1 MQQDISL
8 AKNWEEHSAATLYVV
23 TNQVNLRDSLAAGF
37 IGPVNSFFRSYAA
50 DFLALCPGRIPL
62 FSGRITQDMLDF
74 VRQHHPATT
83 IPVILE
89 VRLAQS
95 ELQGVPVL
103 QTEADGAGRS
113 CLAYDRLVGLENL
126 TAIHF
131 LSEEELSEFRVRI
144 FRDMPDYARLMRCT
158 PSLLQDSGSTVQEIK
173 VWLESLPSLPE
184 PDPASFMAHDRV
196 AGAYLLALP
205 FTPSPARRDLLELVK
220 RRSTADKLLLPSWL
234 AKGIYPEDQP
244 IISAGDENEIL
255 FAACTQV
262 LHDTGTAVSSGQ
274 RILDRVEAELA
285 RHNLQDSPSLDI
297 LKKARRY
304 LLNEERF
311 RPLKSSRF
319 VVAAA
324 LLLFLMR
331 PDPERLAGWAQEET
345 GATAEV
351 MQTAMVFAGLLKGRK
366 SLDTRLRP
374 AENDRTVERW
384 IVRSLNSEVTVPSGA
399 VETDSRVEPARAA
412 SQSETETKAGNA
424 DRLPEADVVEQ
435 QPETTQ
441 GVLILPLLD
450 VDTVPV
456 KAGRPAAPSKRR
468 KSVVRE
474 EADSSPRIEPEQ
486 LRSLLLTADYTEP
499 AFRKVSLNLCLKLNW
514 GNCVRSQI
522 IIPVDE
528 ISTLV
533 PAMRGRMKA
542 LALTI
547 PGIAV
552 VEYELLPDKFRECLL
567 AVKPTDRKWLQTVSE
582 MEPEYSGLLSVS
594 GDTAPGSGEIIPNE
608 KSVMGL

>member
-8 AKNWEEHSAATLYVV
+8 VKNWEEHSAATLYVV

-37 IGPVNSFFRSYAA
+37 IGPFNSFFRNYAA

-89 VRLAQS
+89 VNLTQS
-95 ELQGVPVL
+95 DLQRIPEL
-103 QTEADGAGRS
+103 QTEADGPGRS
-113 CLAYDRLVGLENL
+113 CLAYDRLIGLESL
-126 TAIHF
+126 KAIHF
-131 LSEEELSEFRVRI
+131 LSEEELTEFRVRI
-144 FRDMPDYARLMRCT
+144 FRDMPDYAQLMRCT
-158 PSLLQDSGSTVQEIK
+158 PSLLQDSGSTVQEVT
-173 VWLESLPSLPE
+173 VWLENLPSLPE
-184 PDPASFMAHDRV
+184 PDSASFMAHDRV

-234 AKGIYPEDQP
+234 AKGIYPEDQL
-244 IISAGDENEIL
+244 ITSAGDENEVL

-262 LHDTGTAVSSGQ
+262 LHDTGTAVSTGQ

-285 RHNLQDSPSLDI
+285 RHNLHDSPSLDI
-297 LKKARRY
+297 LKKARLY

-331 PDPERLAGWAQEET
+331 PDPERLAGWDQHET

-351 MQTAMVFAGLLKGRK
+351 MQTAMVFAGLFKGRK

-374 AENDRTVERW
+374 IENDRIVERW
-384 IVRSLNSEVTVPSGA
+384 VVRSLNSEVTVPSGA
-399 VETDSRVEPARAA
+399 VETDAGFEAA
-412 SQSETETKAGNA
+412 QVTSQTKTEAKSGNA
-424 DRLPEADVVEQ
+424 DRLPEADVAVQ

-441 GVLILPLLD
+441 GVLILPLSD
-450 VDTVPV
+450 VDKVPV
-456 KAGRPAAPSKRR
+456 KGGRQAAPSKRR
-468 KSVVRE
+468 KSAVRE
-474 EADSSPRIEPEQ
+474 EADNSPRIEPEQ
-486 LRSLLLTADYTEP
+486 LRSLLLAADYTEP
-499 AFRKVSLNLCLKLNW
+499 AVRKTSLNLCLKLNW
-514 GNCVRSQI
+514 GTCVRSQI
-522 IIPVDE
+522 IIPTDE

-582 MEPEYSGLLSVS
+582 MEQEYLFLLPGS
-594 GDTAPGSGEIIPNE
+594 GDTAPGPSDITLN
-608 KSVMGL
+608 